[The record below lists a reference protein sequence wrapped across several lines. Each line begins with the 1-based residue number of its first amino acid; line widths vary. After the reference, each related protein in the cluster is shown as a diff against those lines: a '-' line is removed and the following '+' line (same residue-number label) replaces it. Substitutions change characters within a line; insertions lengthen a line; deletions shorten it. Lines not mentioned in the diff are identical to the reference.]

1 MTISSGNNH
10 YIYFLDDYTIG
21 STGYIVNRAAGDTSK
36 NITEQCTLKVVDYMI
51 FGTLR
56 NCKRSFI
63 EMRKKYKGKLY
74 HQFLIRYLDHMILVC
89 VKQTSS
95 WEIDLLTPRQIRNLM
110 LFGEKDYKGGF

>member
-1 MTISSGNNH
+1 MTVSSGNNH
-10 YIYFLDDYTIG
+10 YIYFLDDYAIG
-21 STGYIVNRAAGDTSK
+21 STGYIVNRWAG
-36 NITEQCTLKVVDYMI
+36 NIDKDQTEQCTLKVVDYMI
-51 FGTLR
+51 FGTVR

-95 WEIDLLTPRQIRNLM
+95 WEMNILTPKQIRNLM